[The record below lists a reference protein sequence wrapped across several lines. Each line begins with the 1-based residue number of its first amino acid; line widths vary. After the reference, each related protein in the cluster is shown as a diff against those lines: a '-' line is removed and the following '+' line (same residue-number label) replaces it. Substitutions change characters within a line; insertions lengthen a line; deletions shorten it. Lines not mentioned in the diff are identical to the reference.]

1 MDTKNKLPDQFR
13 IMSLPVD
20 DGGCGYYRIRQPFEF
35 IKRFTDA
42 DVHIVDS
49 NNDDMMSVAWGMS
62 IANVMV
68 FRQGGEI
75 GIPHIKDSMKEY
87 YRNMGIPGEWKPKW
101 VLDIDDN
108 PEIISPYSQHYEEYG
123 TEEFMDNNT
132 GKWLWKDGV
141 ANFDLKRNR
150 TRMASLINGMKSVD
164 LVTVTT
170 NKLAEYAR
178 QYNKNVKVL
187 PNCINLDRWWKLPLK
202 TNEQLRVGWSGGVS
216 HYEDWYS
223 IKEPLNKLMREYQF
237 KLIQVGANFEGI
249 IDPDNRHLVE
259 IHDWVP
265 FKGHSYR
272 MMCMALDFAIIPLA
286 NLPFNH
292 YKSSIKWYEM
302 SALGIPSVVSNTLPY
317 SEDVRHE
324 KTGLLYKNS
333 KEFYEAMKTLI
344 TRATVRH
351 AIGAEARKWVEGNR
365 SAKEWAKL
373 YVEAYS

>member
-1 MDTKNKLPDQFR
+1 
-13 IMSLPVD
+13 VD